1 MKGLPGKFGRPRA
14 TERISISVSI
24 TFIILVKGLVVATRE
39 NGCAAKRANH
49 VRKIFGIV
57 DLLPPC
63 HCPIH
68 CTWHSYKLQG
78 SAKRLWSSWENAA
91 ASKFTKPVQSLL
103 AEPCTSTTVYFW
115 VITPLPR
122 PPQFGRK
129 IWMSPYPISFMN
141 QDVLRH
147 GRKRFTALRH
157 VKFH

>member
-24 TFIILVKGLVVATRE
+24 TFIILVKGLAVATRE

-78 SAKRLWSSWENAA
+78 SAKRLWSSWENAWRQA
-91 ASKFTKPVQSLL
+91 RAEVVSNSSIKIHQTCSKPFSRALYQYHCLL
-103 AEPCTSTTVYFW
+103 LG
-115 VITPLPR
+115 VITPSPLSLDVIYGCPR
-122 PPQFGRK
+122 IP
-129 IWMSPYPISFMN
+129 
-141 QDVLRH
+141 
-147 GRKRFTALRH
+147 
-157 VKFH
+157 FHS